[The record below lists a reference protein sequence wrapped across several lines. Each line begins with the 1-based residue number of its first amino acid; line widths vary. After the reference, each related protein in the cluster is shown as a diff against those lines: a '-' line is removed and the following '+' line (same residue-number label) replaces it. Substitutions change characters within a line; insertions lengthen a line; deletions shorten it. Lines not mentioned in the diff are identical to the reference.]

1 MGTINKFAFLSTK
14 VKKQIPKFQEIFL
27 NAILKSKKTDTESC
41 TSSSRLTY
49 DICLWINVR
58 QQRSQRRQ
66 LRERVQRCSSQAW
79 RAHNRERRRERE
91 SSVGASLLYYSFS
104 LSAAA
109 LWRACTM
116 RCFTECIF
124 NMVGVADAH
133 FANWNVYKPGE
144 QLPQYSLLFTFASGL
159 VSSGRSGVWFG
170 PQRTNERKHNIKFVR
185 LSLSLRNVHT
195 IAKVRDA
202 FKDISCTTVD

>member
-1 MGTINKFAFLSTK
+1 MCGSCAVSVGSCARECSAAQ
-14 VKKQIPKFQEIFL
+14 VKLGER
-27 NAILKSKKTDTESC
+27 TTE
-41 TSSSRLTY
+41 
-49 DICLWINVR
+49 
-58 QQRSQRRQ
+58 
-66 LRERVQRCSSQAW
+66 REG
-79 RAHNRERRRERE
+79 ERERE
-91 SSVGASLLYYSFS
+91 LSRGKLTLLLFLSLF
-104 LSAAA
+104 AAA

-116 RCFTECIF
+116 RCFAECIF

-159 VSSGRSGVWFG
+159 VSFGRSGVWFG

-195 IAKVRDA
+195 TAKVRDA